1 MIMKHFF
8 NTRVMEGLHWSLRM
22 EKVKFS
28 PDAQAQV
35 KTMQAPFST
44 VVIKLCREMPSL
56 RENQL
61 STVSFSRFSNSPIL
75 QNLS

>member
-8 NTRVMEGLHWSLRM
+8 NTRVMEGLHWSLCM
-22 EKVKFS
+22 EKVKF
-28 PDAQAQV
+28 PPYAQAQV
-35 KTMQAPFST
+35 KTMLAPFST
-44 VVIKLCREMPSL
+44 TVIKRRREMPSL
-56 RENQL
+56 HENQL